1 MEQKELHLRLKKL
14 RKDCKLTQEQMAKY
28 LGVDQ
33 TLITKLENGT
43 RAMSVTMMDQL
54 CSLFGCTEAYL
65 LGQSDAY
72 IPLNFAYRANSIQ
85 GEDLQSIAAVNKIA
99 MNIRYRLSFCFF
111 MDKQYQYFTNII
123 QWENKDK
130 KDFIG

>member
-1 MEQKELHLRLKKL
+1 MKIVHNLPVQKNLPALRPV
-14 RKDCKLTQEQMAKY
+14 DFSY
-28 LGVDQ
+28 LV
-33 TLITKLENGT
+33 LFFL
-43 RAMSVTMMDQL
+43 QL
-54 CSLFGCTEAYL
+54 SWNTEEYL
-65 LGQSDAY
+65 LGQSDTY

-130 KDFIG
+130 KDYIG